1 MKKIILIAGAK
12 GMVGTALQ
20 LELKK
25 NKNITL
31 LTPSRKEVDYSSYRQ
46 VNRYFYKTRP
56 DYVYILAAKVGGILT
71 NSKNHISFFEEN
83 IKIAI
88 NLFKAINKYK
98 VKKTLFLGSS
108 CVYPRNAKQP
118 IKEEYLLKGDLEPTN
133 EGYAL
138 AKIASIRLAY
148 FYKQQFGLNIIC
160 PMCTNIYGTNDNYD
174 LQTSH
179 VMSALIKKFSD
190 AKFSNSRE
198 VLLWGTGKP
207 KREFMHVK
215 DVARGLVFLMRY
227 SNDFLI
233 NLGVGYDIS
242 IKSLSKYIAKKLDYN
257 GKIVWDKTKP
267 DGMPRKLL
275 SIRKINKLGFVSK
288 IDIKSGISKTI
299 QEYKKIFP
307 NKKKM

>member
-1 MKKIILIAGAK
+1 MKKKILIAGAK

-25 NKNITL
+25 NKNVRL
-31 LTPSRKEVDYSSYRQ
+31 LTPSRKEVDYSDFKQ
-46 VNRYFYKTRP
+46 VNSYFYKMKP

-71 NSKNHISFFEEN
+71 NSKNHVSFFEEN
-83 IKIAI
+83 ILIAI
-88 NLFKAINKYK
+88 NLFKAIYKHK

-108 CVYPRNAKQP
+108 CVYPRDSKQP
-118 IKEEYLLKGDLEPTN
+118 IKEEYFFKGPLEPTN

-148 FYKQQFGLNIIC
+148 FYKRQYGLNIIC
-160 PMCTNIYGTNDNYD
+160 PMCTNIYGTNDNYNPE
-174 LQTSH
+174 TSH
-179 VMSALIKKFSD
+179 VMSALIKKISD
-190 AKFSNSRE
+190 AKHNNLEE
-198 VLLWGTGKP
+198 VVLWGTGKP

-215 DVARGLVFLMRY
+215 DVARGLVFLMNN

-242 IKSLSKYIAKKLDYN
+242 IKSLSSYIVKKLNYN

-275 SIRKINKLGFVSK
+275 STQKIDKLGFVSK

-299 QEYKKIFP
+299 KEYKNIFI
-307 NKKKM
+307 NK

>member
-1 MKKIILIAGAK
+1 MKKTILIAGAK

-20 LELKK
+20 LELRK
-25 NKNITL
+25 NKKIRL
-31 LTPSRKEVDYSSYRQ
+31 LTPSRKEVDYSDFGQ
-46 VNRYFYKTRP
+46 VNKYFYKMKP
-56 DYVYILAAKVGGILT
+56 DYVYILAAKVGGILA
-71 NSKNHISFFEEN
+71 NSKNHVSFFEEN
-83 IKIAI
+83 IQIAI
-88 NLFKAINKYK
+88 NLFKAIYKYK

-108 CVYPRNAKQP
+108 CVYPRHSKQP
-118 IKEEYLLKGDLEPTN
+118 IKEEYFFKGPLEPTN

-148 FYKQQFGLNIIC
+148 FYKRQYGLNIIC
-160 PMCTNIYGTNDNYD
+160 PMCTNIYGTNDNYNPE
-174 LQTSH
+174 TSH

-190 AKFSNSRE
+190 AKHNSLKE
-198 VLLWGTGKP
+198 VVLWGTGRP

-215 DVARGLVFLMRY
+215 DVARGLVFLMNN

-242 IKSLSKYIAKKLDYN
+242 IKNLSDYIVKKLNYN

-275 SIRKINKLGFVSK
+275 STQKIDKLGFVSK

-299 QEYKKIFP
+299 KEYKNIFI
-307 NKKKM
+307 NK

>member
-1 MKKIILIAGAK
+1 MK
-12 GMVGTALQ
+12 
-20 LELKK
+20 
-25 NKNITL
+25 
-31 LTPSRKEVDYSSYRQ
+31 
-46 VNRYFYKTRP
+46 P
-56 DYVYILAAKVGGILT
+56 DYVYILAAKVGGILA
-71 NSKNHISFFEEN
+71 NSKNHVSFFEEN
-83 IKIAI
+83 IQIAI
-88 NLFKAINKYK
+88 NLFKAIYKYK

-108 CVYPRNAKQP
+108 CVYPRHSKQP
-118 IKEEYLLKGDLEPTN
+118 IKEEYFFKGPLEPTN

-148 FYKQQFGLNIIC
+148 FYKRQYGLNIIC
-160 PMCTNIYGTNDNYD
+160 PMCTNIYGTNDNYNPE
-174 LQTSH
+174 TSH

-190 AKFSNSRE
+190 AKHNSLKE
-198 VLLWGTGKP
+198 VVLWGTGRP

-215 DVARGLVFLMRY
+215 DVARGLVFLMNN

-242 IKSLSKYIAKKLDYN
+242 IKNLSDYIVKKLNYN

-275 SIRKINKLGFVSK
+275 STQKIDKLGFVSK

-299 QEYKKIFP
+299 KEYKNIFI
-307 NKKKM
+307 NK

>member
-1 MKKIILIAGAK
+1 MKKKILIAGAK

-20 LELKK
+20 LELRK
-25 NKNITL
+25 NKNIRL
-31 LTPSRKEVDYSSYRQ
+31 LTPSRKEVDYSDFEQ
-46 VNRYFYKTRP
+46 VNKYFYKMKP
-56 DYVYILAAKVGGILT
+56 DYVYILAAKVGGILA
-71 NSKNHISFFEEN
+71 NSKNHVSFFEEN
-83 IKIAI
+83 IQIAI
-88 NLFKAINKYK
+88 NLFKAIYKYK

-108 CVYPRNAKQP
+108 CVYPRHSKQP
-118 IKEEYLLKGDLEPTN
+118 IKEEYFFKGPLEPTN

-148 FYKQQFGLNIIC
+148 FYKRQYGLNIIC

-174 LQTSH
+174 PQTSH

-190 AKFSNSRE
+190 AKYNNLKE
-198 VLLWGTGKP
+198 VVLWGTGRP

-215 DVARGLVFLMRY
+215 DVARGLIFLMNN

-242 IKSLSKYIAKKLDYN
+242 IKNLSDYIVKKLNYN

-275 SIRKINKLGFVSK
+275 STRKIDKLGFVSK
-288 IDIKSGISKTI
+288 IDIKTGISKTI
-299 QEYKKIFP
+299 KEYKNIFI
-307 NKKKM
+307 NK

>member
-1 MKKIILIAGAK
+1 MKKKILIAGAK
-12 GMVGTALQ
+12 GMVGTALK

-25 NKNITL
+25 NKNIIL
-31 LTPSRKEVDYSSYRQ
+31 FTPSRKDVDYSSYHQ

-83 IKIAI
+83 IQIAI
-88 NLFKAINKYK
+88 NLFKAIKKYK

-108 CVYPRNAKQP
+108 CAYPRNSKQP
-118 IKEEYLLKGDLEPTN
+118 IKEEYILKGALEPTN

-148 FYKQQFGLNIIC
+148 FYRQQFGSNIIC

-174 LQTSH
+174 PQTSH

-190 AKFSNSRE
+190 AKYNNLKE
-198 VLLWGTGKP
+198 VVLWGTGRP

-215 DVARGLVFLMRY
+215 DVARGLIFLMNN

-242 IKSLSKYIAKKLDYN
+242 IRDLSDYIVKKLNYN
-257 GKIVWDKTKP
+257 GKIIWDKTKP

-275 SIRKINKLGFVSK
+275 SIKKIDKLGFVSK
-288 IDIKSGISKTI
+288 IDIKTGISKTI
-299 QEYKKIFP
+299 KEYKNIFI
-307 NKKKM
+307 NK

>member
-1 MKKIILIAGAK
+1 MKKKILIAGAK

-20 LELKK
+20 LELRK
-25 NKNITL
+25 NKNIRL
-31 LTPSRKEVDYSSYRQ
+31 LTPSRKEVDYSDFEQ
-46 VNRYFYKTRP
+46 VNKYFYKMKP
-56 DYVYILAAKVGGILT
+56 DYVYILAAKVGGILA
-71 NSKNHISFFEEN
+71 NSKNHVSFFEEN
-83 IKIAI
+83 IQIAI
-88 NLFKAINKYK
+88 NLFKAIYKYK

-108 CVYPRNAKQP
+108 CVYPRHSKQP
-118 IKEEYLLKGDLEPTN
+118 IKEEYFFKGPLEPTN

-148 FYKQQFGLNIIC
+148 FYKRQYGLNIIC
-160 PMCTNIYGTNDNYD
+160 PMCTNIYGTNDNYNPE
-174 LQTSH
+174 TSH

-190 AKFSNSRE
+190 AKHNNLKE
-198 VLLWGTGKP
+198 VVLWGTGRP

-215 DVARGLVFLMRY
+215 DVARGLIFLMNN

-242 IKSLSKYIAKKLDYN
+242 IKNLSDYIVKKLNYN

-275 SIRKINKLGFVSK
+275 STRKIDKLGFVSK
-288 IDIKSGISKTI
+288 IDIKTGISKTI
-299 QEYKKIFP
+299 KEYKNIFI
-307 NKKKM
+307 NK

>member
-1 MKKIILIAGAK
+1 MKKKILIAGAK
-12 GMVGTALQ
+12 GMVGRALL
-20 LELKK
+20 LELRK
-25 NKNITL
+25 NKKLIL
-31 LTPSRKEVDYSSYRQ
+31 LAPSRKEVDYSNFRQ
-46 VNRYFYKTRP
+46 VNSYFYKMKP

-71 NSKNHISFFEEN
+71 NSKNHVSFFEEN
-83 IKIAI
+83 IQIAI
-88 NLFKAINKYK
+88 NLFKAIYKYK

-108 CVYPRNAKQP
+108 CVYPRDSKQP
-118 IKEEYLLKGDLEPTN
+118 IKEEYLFNGPLESTN

-148 FYKQQFGLNIIC
+148 FYKHQYGLNIIC
-160 PMCTNIYGTNDNYD
+160 PMCTNIYGTNDNYNPE
-174 LQTSH
+174 TSH

-190 AKFSNSRE
+190 AKYNNIKK
-198 VLLWGTGKP
+198 VVLWGTGRP

-215 DVARGLVFLMRY
+215 DVARGLVLLMNN

-242 IKSLSKYIAKKLDYN
+242 IKDLSNYIAKKLNYK

-275 SIRKINKLGFVSK
+275 STRKITKLGFASK

-299 QEYKKIFP
+299 QEYKNIFN
-307 NKKKM
+307 NK